1 MEKVVNLA
9 SGVVCVCGGGG
20 YILLA
25 EPSSFSAVVKTQK
38 GLDRMEVNKHHHREK
53 VK

>member
-1 MEKVVNLA
+1 MEKDVNLA
-9 SGVVCVCGGGG
+9 SGVECVWGG

-25 EPSSFSAVVKTQK
+25 EPSSCSAVVKTQK
-38 GLDRMEVNKHHHREK
+38 GLDRMEVNKHHHRER